1 VAPIITVERLRKAYG
16 PTIAVEDVS
25 FTVEPGEIF
34 GILGPN
40 GAGKTTTVECL
51 QGLRRA
57 DGGRLDVLGL
67 DPGRQAAQLRRRIGA
82 QLQDS
87 ALPDRLKV
95 WEALDFFSSVG
106 SGRGDWRRV
115 MAEWGLGDK
124 ANATFGSLSGGQQQR
139 LLVALA
145 VVNDP
150 EVVFLDE
157 MTTGLDPAARR
168 VAWDLIR
175 AIRERGTTVVLVTH
189 FMDEAEHLCDRIA
202 VVDDRRIVA
211 LDTPRAL
218 VVRHGGDVRLSF
230 TSDLDDLAWL
240 DDIEQVRTVERR
252 GRTVTVRGTGPVV
265 ALVAAGLVARGEA
278 PADIQ
283 LHRATLE
290 DVFLKLTGGSA

>member
-1 VAPIITVERLRKAYG
+1 
-16 PTIAVEDVS
+16 
-25 FTVEPGEIF
+25 
-34 GILGPN
+34 
-40 GAGKTTTVECL
+40 
-51 QGLRRA
+51 
-57 DGGRLDVLGL
+57 
-67 DPGRQAAQLRRRIGA
+67 
-82 QLQDS
+82 
-87 ALPDRLKV
+87 
-95 WEALDFFSSVG
+95 
-106 SGRGDWRRV
+106 
-115 MAEWGLGDK
+115 
-124 ANATFGSLSGGQQQR
+124 
-139 LLVALA
+139 VALA